1 MNRLTGEQ
9 DGGQANGWGHS
20 VSQTEFLAGRWWPII
35 ECWLGSFV
43 IFSDNPDQYC

>member
-20 VSQTEFLAGRWWPII
+20 VSQTEFLVLFLVDERIHIP
-35 ECWLGSFV
+35 L
-43 IFSDNPDQYC
+43 